1 MHKKCPYSEF
11 FWSLFSRIRTEYEN
25 LQSISL
31 YSVRM
36 QENADQKSSEYRH
49 FLHIVGIKDI
59 WKWLLRFVEKIKN
72 LQNDLWYFINIDS

>member
-1 MHKKCPYSEF
+1 
-11 FWSLFSRIRTEYEN
+11 
-25 LQSISL
+25 
-31 YSVRM
+31 M

-49 FLHIVGIKDI
+49 FLHSVGIKDI